1 MAVDADDRV
10 YVFNRSDHPM
20 MVFERDGTFVTSW
33 GDELFTR
40 AHGLTIGPDG
50 MLYCVD
56 DDGHSVRRC
65 TPGGEL
71 LATYGTP
78 GQPAPLHGGQP
89 FNRPT
94 KVAFDPASGDL
105 YISDGYGNARV
116 HKFTVD
122 GEHLFSWGEYGTDRG
137 QFNLPHSVCT
147 DQDGTVYVAD
157 RESHRVQIFD
167 DRGTY
172 LDQWNDLHRPC
183 GLHVADGLVYIGQ
196 IVTELTVNADYPN
209 LGCCREHPRSLRTAA
224 GPARRRPSG
233 RGAGPVHRPAR
244 AGGRLPRGHL
254 RRRSL
259 LGRVRQKAHPA
270 ARGPQLPQAGEGRLN
285 RRLAPPSAPHA
296 MVPHVADHAR
306 PLTRRDVRQDDSS
319 ERIRKR

>member
-1 MAVDADDRV
+1 MKTILGDGEYRYEEIDDWAQLPAGWSFLEVADVAVDADDRV

-56 DDGHSVRRC
+56 DDGHCVRRC
-65 TPGGEL
+65 TLGGEL

-78 GQPAPLHGGQP
+78 GQPAPLHGGEP

-94 KVAFDPASGDL
+94 KVAFDPRSGDL

-122 GEHLFSWGEYGTDRG
+122 GEHLFSWGEYGTDPG
-137 QFNLPHSVCT
+137 QFNLVHSVCT
-147 DQDGTVYVAD
+147 DDDGTVYVAD

-167 DRGTY
+167 ERGR
-172 LDQWNDLHRPC
+172 LPGPVERPAPPLRPAHRRRPGLHRPDRHRAHRQRRLPQP
-183 GLHVADGLVYIGQ
+183 GLLRQ
-196 IVTELTVNADYPN
+196 
-209 LGCCREHPRSLRTAA
+209 RPRSVRTAL
-224 GPARRRPSG
+224 GTARRRPPR
-233 RGAGPVHRPAR
+233 RGTRPVHRPAR
-244 AGGRLPRGHL
+244 TGGRLARRHL
-254 RRRSL
+254 RR
-259 LGRVRQKAHPA
+259 
-270 ARGPQLPQAGEGRLN
+270 
-285 RRLAPPSAPHA
+285 
-296 MVPHVADHAR
+296 
-306 PLTRRDVRQDDSS
+306 
-319 ERIRKR
+319 

>member
-1 MAVDADDRV
+1 
-10 YVFNRSDHPM
+10 
-20 MVFERDGTFVTSW
+20 
-33 GDELFTR
+33 
-40 AHGLTIGPDG
+40 

-56 DDGHSVRRC
+56 DDGHCVRRC

-71 LATYGTP
+71 LATYGTR

-122 GEHLFSWGEYGTDRG
+122 GEHLFSWGEYGTDPG

-147 DQDGTVYVAD
+147 DDDGTVYVAD
-157 RESHRVQIFD
+157 RESHRVQRFD
-167 DRGTY
+167 DRGMY

-209 LGCCREHPRSLRTAA
+209 LGCCVSVHDL
-224 GPARRRPSG
+224 SG
-233 RGAGPVHRPAR
+233 RRLARLGNARPAR
-244 AGGRLPRGHL
+244 DRASSSPRTGWRSTPTATSTSARSPGPRMAESRP
-254 RRRSL
+254 RRARS
-259 LGRVRQKAHPA
+259 A
-270 ARGPQLPQAGEGRLN
+270 ASASWCDSDKRFDTADPGCIAS
-285 RRLAPPSAPHA
+285 LASARIRSSMPGWIRASAPIST
-296 MVPHVADHAR
+296 AR
-306 PLTRRDVRQDDSS
+306 R
-319 ERIRKR
+319 

>member
-1 MAVDADDRV
+1 MKTILGDGEYRYEEIDDWAQLPAVWSFLEVADVAVDADDRV

-56 DDGHSVRRC
+56 DDGHCVRRC
-65 TPGGEL
+65 TPEGEL

-78 GQPAPLHGGQP
+78 GQPAPLHGGEP

-94 KVAFDPASGDL
+94 KVAFAPRTGDL

-116 HKFTVD
+116 HTFNVD
-122 GEHLFSWGEYGTDRG
+122 GEHLFSWGEYGTDPG
-137 QFNLPHSVCT
+137 QFNLVHSVCT
-147 DQDGTVYVAD
+147 DDDGNVYVAD

-209 LGCCREHPRSLRTAA
+209 LGCCVSVHDL
-224 GPARRRPSG
+224 SG
-233 RGAGPVHRPAR
+233 RRLTRLGDVRPGEGPGQFIAPHGLAVDSHGDIYVGEVSWA
-244 AGGRLPRGHL
+244 AFGRKQTPPREV
-254 RRRSL
+254 RSFRKL
-259 LGRVRQKAHPA
+259 VRVR
-270 ARGPQLPQAGEGRLN
+270 
-285 RRLAPPSAPHA
+285 
-296 MVPHVADHAR
+296 
-306 PLTRRDVRQDDSS
+306 
-319 ERIRKR
+319 